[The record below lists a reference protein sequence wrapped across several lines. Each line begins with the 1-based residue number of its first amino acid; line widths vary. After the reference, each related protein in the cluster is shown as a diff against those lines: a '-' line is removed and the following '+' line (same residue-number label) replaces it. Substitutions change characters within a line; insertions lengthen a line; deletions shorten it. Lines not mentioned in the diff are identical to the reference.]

1 MCSSVNYEP
10 SLYPIS
16 DAFKMTRDDTAKQ
29 NKSMQQ
35 KQYRDKEVDGFVE
48 LREAIR
54 ETTDGQ
60 ETPKTR
66 HETLAKGK
74 HRKNWVK
81 GESGRLTTKLAVQ
94 QIKLLHSMNLW
105 LHQQISIIRSRTYF
119 QMNGHVT
126 APSMRPF
133 LRISSLWSDEI

>member
-10 SLYPIS
+10 SLYPIP

-54 ETTDGQ
+54 ETTDDQ

-74 HRKNWVK
+74 HRRN
-81 GESGRLTTKLAVQ
+81 
-94 QIKLLHSMNLW
+94 
-105 LHQQISIIRSRTYF
+105 
-119 QMNGHVT
+119 
-126 APSMRPF
+126 
-133 LRISSLWSDEI
+133 